1 MVLKVNAENPQG
13 NKIQK
18 VIDILN
24 DGGIMIYPTD
34 SVYALACLA
43 NNKEGLK
50 RIQRI
55 KGTQRSQHFMTIMS
69 PDISVLS
76 KLTMPIPNDVFKL
89 MKRNVPGPYTFILRA
104 NSKVP
109 KIVQSRRK
117 TIGFRIPENPIALQ
131 IISGLDDYLASTS
144 LKVETDEG
152 PEVYYSDPEE
162 IENRFGKLVDV
173 IVDGGIQET
182 HLSSVIDCTDD
193 TPEIIREGVAPVI

>member
-1 MVLKVNAENPQG
+1 MILTINAENPQG

-24 DGGIMIYPTD
+24 DGGIIIYPTD

-55 KGTQRSQHFMTIMS
+55 KGTQRNHHFMTIMS
-69 PDISVLS
+69 PDISELS

-109 KIVQSRRK
+109 KVVQSRRK
-117 TIGFRIPENPIALQ
+117 TIGFRIPENPIALK
-131 IISGLDDYLASTS
+131 IISGLDEFLASTS
-144 LKVETDEG
+144 LKIETDEG
-152 PEVYYSDPEE
+152 SEVYYANPEE
-162 IENRFGKLVDV
+162 IGERFGKLVDV
-173 IVDGGIQET
+173 IVDGGVLET
-182 HLSSVIDCTDD
+182 HLSSVIDCTES
-193 TPEIIREGVAPVI
+193 TPEIIREGVAPII

>member
-1 MVLKVNAENPQG
+1 MVLTINTQNPQE
-13 NKIQK
+13 NKVQK

-24 DGGIMIYPTD
+24 NGGIMIYPTD

-50 RIQRI
+50 RIHWI
-55 KGTQRSQHFMTIMS
+55 KGTQKNHHFMTIMS
-69 PDISVLS
+69 PDISELS

-104 NSKVP
+104 NSRVP
-109 KIVQSRRK
+109 KVVQSRRK
-117 TIGFRIPENPIALQ
+117 TIGFRIPENPIALK

-144 LKVETDEG
+144 LKIETEEG

-162 IENRFGKLVDV
+162 IAVKFEKLVDV
-173 IVDGGIQET
+173 IVDGGVQET
-182 HLSSVIDCTDD
+182 HLSSVIDCTDS